1 MTITF
6 RSIVFMFLPQCM
18 EEDESF
24 EEASMTEI
32 DKAKLKKLH
41 LVSYGYCSHLI
52 SHRNS
57 FKLDWLA
64 KGF

>member
-1 MTITF
+1 
-6 RSIVFMFLPQCM
+6 MFLPQCM

>member
-6 RSIVFMFLPQCM
+6 RSLVFMFLPQCM

-32 DKAKLKKLH
+32 YKAKLKKLH
-41 LVSYGYCSHLI
+41 
-52 SHRNS
+52 
-57 FKLDWLA
+57 
-64 KGF
+64 